1 MSSED
6 IYRDLQRVYFGKAK
20 DVAPHRLKFLQ
31 EVRFVVFVKAEHPD
45 YVSQYRLTDEG
56 EMIRMKLH
64 KDGVRDT
71 SFCTLGD
78 MLRAKGQST

>member
-6 IYRDLQRVYFGKAK
+6 IYRDLQRIYLGKVDK
-20 DVAPHRLKFLQ
+20 VAPHCLQALLEERLITK
-31 EVRFVVFVKAEHPD
+31 EESGYH
-45 YVSQYRLTDEG
+45 LTDAG